1 MSFDQQILKLSNAF
15 ESASEN
21 LELIVH
27 AYNLGD
33 GKSETLKQKCSAIK
47 EYSIFSNKYKFYRK
61 QKFTIDQAVKEAIR
75 YCLEHNVMTEYLRN
89 NEKEVI
95 DMFGFEWNE
104 KEEKD
109 ALIKVGEARGEA
121 RGEIRGTLR
130 AIKNLMRTTNLSA
143 EAAMKAIGIS
153 PSEYKNYLMML

>member
-1 MSFDQQILKLSNAF
+1 MI
-15 ESASEN
+15 ER
-21 LELIVH
+21 
-27 AYNLGD
+27 
-33 GKSETLKQKCSAIK
+33 CIK

-61 QKFTIDQAVKEAIR
+61 QKLTIDQAVKEAIR
-75 YCLEHNVMTEYLRN
+75 YCLEHNIMTEYLRN

-109 ALIKVGEARGEA
+109 ALIKVGEARGESRGEARGEA

-143 EAAMKAIGIS
+143 EAPMKAIGIS

>member
-1 MSFDQQILKLSNAF
+1 MMVMIL
-15 ESASEN
+15 
-21 LELIVH
+21 
-27 AYNLGD
+27 
-33 GKSETLKQKCSAIK
+33 
-47 EYSIFSNKYKFYRK
+47 SNKYKFYRK
-61 QKFTIDQAVKEAIR
+61 QKLTIDQAVKEAVR
-75 YCLEHNVMTEYLRN
+75 YCLEHNIMTEYLRN

-109 ALIKVGEARGEA
+109 ALLKVGEARGGARGEA

>member
-1 MSFDQQILKLSNAF
+1 
-15 ESASEN
+15 
-21 LELIVH
+21 
-27 AYNLGD
+27 
-33 GKSETLKQKCSAIK
+33 
-47 EYSIFSNKYKFYRK
+47 
-61 QKFTIDQAVKEAIR
+61 
-75 YCLEHNVMTEYLRN
+75 
-89 NEKEVI
+89 
-95 DMFGFEWNE
+95 MFGFEWNE

-109 ALIKVGEARGEA
+109 ALIKVGEA